1 VEGEKDA
8 DNLGAL
14 GLTATTSPMGA
25 GKWKPHYNRYLQGK
39 KVAIIP
45 DNDAAGRKHARAIA
59 AGLVVVAEA
68 VKIVDLPNLKPK
80 GDISDWLANGG
91 SKESLLERLQR
102 TPLFTDASKV
112 SEGEQDNQSQW
123 SKPIFPLTDFGNG
136 ERFAAQNSE
145 NTRFCH
151 TWGKW
156 LLWSGKH
163 WEIDETSRIYQ
174 LAKITVR
181 NIYAEPHRSRTTSGE
196 GIFQAR
202 QGLGIFGRL
211 QAMLSLAQTEQAVAI
226 TGNALDSNPWLLN
239 VLNGTVDLRTG
250 VLHPHRARTST
261 KIALFIRSA
270 AACPQWFNFL

>member
-1 VEGEKDA
+1 MVKAATYGTEGITPTLYRLPEVLRSQTIFIVEGEKDA

-181 NIYAEPHRSRTTSGE
+181 NIYAEASQIEDDERRRHIPRHARASESSADSRRCYLLLKPSK
-196 GIFQAR
+196 
-202 QGLGIFGRL
+202 RL
-211 QAMLSLAQTEQAVAI
+211 
-226 TGNALDSNPWLLN
+226 
-239 VLNGTVDLRTG
+239 R
-250 VLHPHRARTST
+250 
-261 KIALFIRSA
+261 
-270 AACPQWFNFL
+270 